1 MTSPSQED
9 RDELLRAAVA
19 APSLHNS
26 QPWKFRFR
34 GSVVEVHRDR
44 ERELPAEDPNGR
56 MLFLSLGA
64 TILNLRVGAAQ
75 LGFGA
80 AARNV
85 LDRRRPDL
93 VAEVDLLPPGQ
104 EMEKLRVLAPS
115 VQERRSNRG
124 PYTEERLPDELC
136 RLLDLTATL
145 ERAELTWLDAPA
157 RLKWLRLTTNDAGS
171 AFDEVAPG
179 AGAEQDPQLAVLTTR
194 YDGPVEWLRAGQ
206 AMQRV
211 LLVATAHGVATS
223 VLNQA
228 IVHDALRWLVNDPLG
243 TWHRP
248 QAVIRFGYGP
258 LVPPTPRR
266 PLNAFLLD

>member
-34 GSVVEVHRDR
+34 GAVVEVHRDR
-44 ERELPAEDPNGR
+44 ARELPAEDPNGR

-64 TILNLRVGAAQ
+64 AILNLRVGAAQ
-75 LGFGA
+75 LGLGA

-93 VAEVDLLPPGQ
+93 VAEVDLLPPGP
-104 EMEKLRVLAPS
+104 ELEKLRVLAPS
-115 VQERRSNRG
+115 VHERRSNRG

-136 RLLDLTATL
+136 RLLDLTAML

-157 RLKWLRLTTNDAGS
+157 RLKWLRLAMD
-171 AFDEVAPG
+171 DDK
-179 AGAEQDPQLAVLTTR
+179 QDPQLAVLSTR

-258 LVPPTPRR
+258 QVPPTPRR
-266 PLNAFLLD
+266 PLSEFLLD

>member
-26 QPWKFRFR
+26 QPWKFRFHA
-34 GSVVEVHRDR
+34 SVVEVHRDR
-44 ERELPAEDPNGR
+44 ERELPAEDPGGR

-64 TILNLRVGAAQ
+64 VILNLRVGAAQ

-93 VAEVDLLPPGQ
+93 VAEVDLQAPDP
-104 EMEKLRVLAPS
+104 EMEQLRVLAPA
-115 VQERRSNRG
+115 VRERRSNRG
-124 PYTEERLPDELC
+124 PYTEQRLPDELC

-145 ERAELTWLDAPA
+145 ERAELVWLDGPA
-157 RLKWLRLTTNDAGS
+157 RLKWLRLATDGNG
-171 AFDEVAPG
+171 V
-179 AGAEQDPQLAVLTTR
+179 EQDPQIAVLSTR

-211 LLVATAHGVATS
+211 LLVATAHGVATT

-266 PLNAFLLD
+266 PLSSFLLD

>member
-64 TILNLRVGAAQ
+64 AILNLRVGAAQ

-93 VAEVDLLPPGQ
+93 VAEVDLLAPDP
-104 EMEKLRVLAPS
+104 EMEQLRVLAPA
-115 VQERRSNRG
+115 VHERRSNRG
-124 PYTEERLPDELC
+124 PYTEQRLSDELC

-145 ERAELTWLDAPA
+145 ERAELVWLDAPA
-157 RLKWLRLTTNDAGS
+157 RLKWLRLATDGNG
-171 AFDEVAPG
+171 F
-179 AGAEQDPQLAVLTTR
+179 EQDPQIAVLSTR

-211 LLVATAHGVATS
+211 LLVATARGVATT

-266 PLNAFLLD
+266 PLSSFLLD